1 MDLGIRDKVALVTA
15 ASRGLGAAIAREL
28 AAEGARV
35 IISARQMD
43 TLSALADTIAS
54 ETGARV
60 IPIVSDNTSTE
71 SVERLVEETEA
82 REGPVEILVTNSLGP
97 ETARFSALDDRDWQ
111 RALDVKFMA
120 QVRQARAVFDRMVQQ
135 RGGRII
141 NVIGTHA
148 RYAHAFAITAGVVN
162 AALLNLTKALAEEGA
177 PANVLVN
184 AVNPGPIETERMR
197 YMCDVKAQME
207 GISVAEAR
215 RELVEET
222 LLKRFG
228 RPDEV
233 AALVAFLAS
242 SRASFITGSSIEVD
256 GGLIRVI

>member
-15 ASRGLGAAIAREL
+15 ASRGIGAAAAHEL

-43 TLSALADTIAS
+43 TLKPVADAIAS
-54 ETGARV
+54 DTGARV
-60 IPIVSDNTSTE
+60 TPIVSDNTNVE
-71 SVERLVEETEA
+71 SIERLVEETES
-82 REGPVEILVTNSLGP
+82 REGPVEILVNNSLGP
-97 ETARFSALDDRDWQ
+97 QTARFSELDDEDWQ

-135 RGGRII
+135 GGGRII

-197 YMCDVKAQME
+197 YMCDAKAQME

-256 GGLIRVI
+256 GGVIRVI